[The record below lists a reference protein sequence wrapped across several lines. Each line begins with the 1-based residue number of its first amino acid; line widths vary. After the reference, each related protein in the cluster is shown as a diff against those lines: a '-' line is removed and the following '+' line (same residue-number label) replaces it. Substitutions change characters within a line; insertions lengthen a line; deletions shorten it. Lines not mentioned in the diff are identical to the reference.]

1 MPSQEAVDSCAQF
14 FELAGQYTHLA
25 QLDRD
30 TLLTVAERIETGPKI
45 YENGGHKLPA
55 RANQPYRQ
63 SVRIF
68 YKFIGE
74 FAENSGKYS
83 EEKPA

>member
-1 MPSQEAVDSCAQF
+1 MEDSCAQF
-14 FELAGQYTHLA
+14 FEPARSYTHLE

-30 TLLTVAERIETGPKI
+30 TLPAFVERIEIGPNI
-45 YENGGHKLPA
+45 YENGRHKVPA
-55 RANQPYRQ
+55 RASQPYRQ

-74 FAENSGKYS
+74 LTENGEKCP